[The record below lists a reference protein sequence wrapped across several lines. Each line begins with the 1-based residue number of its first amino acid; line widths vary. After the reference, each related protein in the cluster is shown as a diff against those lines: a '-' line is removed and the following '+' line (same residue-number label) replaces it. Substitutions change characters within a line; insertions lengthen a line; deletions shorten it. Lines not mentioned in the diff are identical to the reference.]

1 MSIGWQPQRPRQA
14 AWPAQPDRLG
24 LAGKLSHRSSS
35 GRACQYSFISCH
47 CLVRKLCQLTSPVR
61 LPRSLNTP
69 QGEGVC
75 RAWGRTL
82 DQAQALAASQI
93 GKSSKSS
100 EVAKLLIF
108 GLCTLVFG
116 IPRKSHNIIRMC
128 LEICLKSVG
137 SSSVLNT
144 CLFYK
149 SNSISSMKLF
159 DLCLTSCISFAIKD
173 LKAPLVA
180 SYSSHK

>member
-35 GRACQYSFISCH
+35 ARACQYSFISCH
-47 CLVRKLCQLTSPVR
+47 CLVRKLCQLTSPVP
-61 LPRSLNTP
+61 LPRSLSTP

-82 DQAQALAASQI
+82 DQTQALAASQI

-108 GLCTLVFG
+108 GLCTLDSG

-128 LEICLKSVG
+128 LEICLNSVRVFFCFEYLF
-137 SSSVLNT
+137 VLQIKFNFINEAIWF
-144 CLFYK
+144 LPYFVY
-149 SNSISSMKLF
+149 F
-159 DLCLTSCISFAIKD
+159 LC
-173 LKAPLVA
+173 
-180 SYSSHK
+180 H